1 LLQQVY
7 RQWYMLY
14 QNNEQWHG
22 EAAFVALAAVAAALD
37 AAAVAAALDA
47 AAVAAALDAEDS
59 SAIAG

>member
-47 AAVAAALDAEDS
+47 EDS